1 MAARSIT
8 AAVLASSPLPP
19 RAAVSRQGA
28 EIGRSVEIQAL
39 LDTRAAAAPSV
50 ARVECCASS
59 GAASSVIGGASTRAV
74 SSTTAGQRRETN
86 RTDGAREARPVVSR
100 KKRRGLRRVA
110 HLSAGDGTQPSPE
123 SARAVWAEVLIVG
136 PLHSARGDE
145 ECGESPQG
153 VAGEASCAGGG
164 AQQEGLGARGDG
176 LAGQGGVWSEAV
188 EAELIARAVGGAVV
202 NAGGPLIAGVMCA
215 GAVDAE
221 GAEAAWERLGAE
233 GSAGV
238 SLAGEAEAETKVGE
252 SEMARGRLELERAQ
266 LELAMRE
273 SRGEAERRDSERGAA
288 ESGEAEEGEAERGE
302 AEAVEG
308 EVAVGEVE
316 AQKAMR
322 LGEGFEEW
330 GDARNGEDSVC
341 AGDTVGLLVA
351 RKGSAGEAEQ
361 AERGVRADAGGGSE
375 SSDDEAA
382 AVEARPA
389 AFPAALN
396 CTCHTPPRSLLSTA
410 PQPPLPTLDSPRVLT
425 PSCSPCAPPRCI
437 RATCWASHSTPNAL
451 PFRAIPTPLRPPA
464 TAPPCV
470 LHTNPPPPSAVP
482 GVCVQLLRGARLAL
496 RGRGSAGAAARLAAA
511 RCCRQLR
518 QPGAALSTRL
528 WLNPWPVR
536 SFLVFSAH
544 RPTRIPCPDAIHS
557 PSSPSIPH
565 PHHPFPHPLMSFL
578 PHALP
583 SQFPTFS
590 EPPNLHVFSSRHP
603 LSVGLVPSPPTSHG
617 SWSVV
622 VCVAAPL
629 VEEATHSA
637 PRVAA
642 FNTIH
647 SPILSFP
654 PAPSSPH
661 GNFYPHP
668 PYVPMAAGGV
678 RGGAAGG
685 RHDGL
690 CPAGGGLQHHLL
702 HPGGPSTP
710 SPASRWAF
718 NTISCIQV
726 GLQHHLLHPGG
737 PSTPSPAS
745 RWAFNTISCIQ
756 VGLQHHLLHPGGPST
771 PSPASRRGR
780 GADEEGVD
788 AVLAGAVERSASL
801 ASPLLW
807 VDRGCVILLAGQDNA
822 AALANANAML
832 RRADLFCD
840 VAGPLVFGWLLSAFS
855 PAVCI
860 KASLATMLLSLPILI
875 CLVLR
880 TDRQSNGVLSRPK
893 PPAAPLL
900 SLEPPSTQPTSSSSR
915 TDSRG
920 VGRGSSEGATAAG
933 AAGSAPGRDASTR
946 SPSPAAGVPSP
957 ALLLTSAARA
967 VAAALTGSCRAA
979 GSVVGMSVRSVVRG
993 WRSFLGQ
1000 PVLAVSVAYVL
1011 LFFNCVLS
1019 PGGLITSFLTQQ
1031 GVDVSVIG
1039 AFRGACAAMGFA
1051 ATFLSPL
1058 LITRL
1063 GLLQAGGAALLFQS
1077 LVLAASLG
1085 VFALSHSM
1093 GHHHSL
1099 LLAFLA
1105 LIVVSRLGHWTY
1117 DVVDAQIFQ
1126 VAIPPAQANIV
1137 GTTEVALAS
1146 LAELVMLAL
1155 AIAAHDVRHFG
1166 LLAALSAAAVFA
1178 AAAIYCAW
1186 ERSGNH
1192 HRRSLFPPEPRLRWW
1207 PWGRRKR
1214 RAGGA
1219 GGGKGAGTGTGA
1231 PAAPAA

>member
-1 MAARSIT
+1 MEVRSIA

-19 RAAVSRQGA
+19 RGAVSRQG
-28 EIGRSVEIQAL
+28 VEIARPAEMQAL
-39 LDTRAAAAPSV
+39 LGTRAAAASSA
-50 ARVECCASS
+50 ARAERCASS
-59 GAASSVIGGASTRAV
+59 GAASSAVSGASSRAI
-74 SSTTAGQRRETN
+74 SSTTAGHRRATN
-86 RTDGAREARPVVSR
+86 RTEGAREARPVVSR

-110 HLSAGDGTQPSPE
+110 HLSAGDGAQPSPE
-123 SARAVWAEVLIVG
+123 SARAVCAEVLIVG
-136 PLHSARGDE
+136 PLHSTRGDE
-145 ECGESPQG
+145 EGGDSAQG

-176 LAGQGGVWSEAV
+176 LAGQGGVWTEAD
-188 EAELIARAVGGAVV
+188 EAELIARAVGGAVGGAVV
-202 NAGGPLIAGVMCA
+202 NAGGALIAGVTCA
-215 GAVDAE
+215 GAGDAE

-238 SLAGEAEAETKVGE
+238 SLAGEAEAEGE
-252 SEMARGRLELERAQ
+252 GGEFEMARGRLELERAQ

-273 SRGEAERRDSERGAA
+273 SRGEAERREAERGAA
-288 ESGEAEEGEAERGE
+288 ESGEAEEGEAESGGPEAVDGALAAGE
-302 AEAVEG
+302 AELRETTG
-308 EVAVGEVE
+308 
-316 AQKAMR
+316 
-322 LGEGFEEW
+322 LGEG
-330 GDARNGEDSVC
+330 ARNGEGSVC
-341 AGDTVGLLVA
+341 TSDTVGLLVA
-351 RKGSAGEAEQ
+351 RKGPAGVTER
-361 AERGVRADAGGGSE
+361 AERQGRADAAWGGE

-396 CTCHTPPRSLLSTA
+396 SLY
-410 PQPPLPTLDSPRVLT
+410 
-425 PSCSPCAPPRCI
+425 
-437 RATCWASHSTPNAL
+437 
-451 PFRAIPTPLRPPA
+451 
-464 TAPPCV
+464 
-470 LHTNPPPPSAVP
+470 
-482 GVCVQLLRGARLAL
+482 LAFVFNCFVEHAW
-496 RGRGSAGAAARLAAA
+496 RFT
-511 RCCRQLR
+511 
-518 QPGAALSTRL
+518 GAALLALLHDSL
-528 WLNPWPVR
+528 LPVAVA
-536 SFLVFSAH
+536 SFAGQLV
-544 RPTRIPCPDAIHS
+544 
-557 PSSPSIPH
+557 
-565 PHHPFPHPLMSFL
+565 
-578 PHALP
+578 
-583 SQFPTFS
+583 
-590 EPPNLHVFSSRHP
+590 VF
-603 LSVGLVPSPPTSHG
+603 VG
-617 SWSVV
+617 
-622 VCVAAPL
+622 APL
-629 VEEATHSA
+629 VGDMMDSA

-642 FNTIH
+642 FNTI
-647 SPILSFP
+647 
-654 PAPSSPH
+654 
-661 GNFYPHP
+661 
-668 PYVPMAAGGV
+668 
-678 RGGAAGG
+678 
-685 RHDGL
+685 
-690 CPAGGGLQHHLL
+690 
-702 HPGGPSTP
+702 
-710 SPASRWAF
+710 
-718 NTISCIQV
+718 SCIQTAAMV
-726 GLQHHLLHPGG
+726 AAALATLTAVHAA
-737 PSTPSPAS
+737 PA
-745 RWAFNTISCIQ
+745 AAGQT
-756 VGLQHHLLHPGGPST
+756 
-771 PSPASRRGR
+771 
-780 GADEEGVD
+780 GAALMRKGWFVVL
-788 AVLAGAVERSASL
+788 VLAGAVERITGIASGV
-801 ASPLLW
+801 AFERDW
-807 VDRGCVILLAGQDNA
+807 VILLAGQDNA

-875 CLVLR
+875 CLVLL

-893 PPAAPLL
+893 PPTTPQV
-900 SLEPPSTQPTSSSSR
+900 SLETSSTHTSSSSS
-915 TDSRG
+915 SREMK
-920 VGRGSSEGATAAG
+920 RIH
-933 AAGSAPGRDASTR
+933 ASTR
-946 SPSPAAGVPSP
+946 SPSPAASIPP
-957 ALLLTSAARA
+957 PMLLLTAAAKA
-967 VAAALTGSCRAA
+967 VAAALTGSLRAA
-979 GSVVGMSVRSVVRG
+979 VSVLGMSFRSVVRG

-1019 PGGLITSFLTQQ
+1019 PGGLITSFLTHQ
-1031 GVDVSVIG
+1031 GVDVVVIG

-1178 AAAIYCAW
+1178 AAGIYCTW

-1192 HRRSLFPPEPRLRWW
+1192 HRRSLFPPEPRLRW

-1214 RAGGA
+1214 RGGRA
-1219 GGGKGAGTGTGA
+1219 GGGRGAGTGA